1 MRHFHRFLIPLLV
14 IATVWIHY
22 ANHKAFQEFP
32 RPFFAAMDSLKLE
45 NILLQQNLTARQAT
59 IDQLTQQVS
68 TLTAQIQKQPA
79 QGQITPAQ
87 MVPTSTHRSFDDNAQ
102 PQDARLQ
109 LVSMQT
115 NSDPWGADLTTA
127 PAQVQPPA
135 RAQTLQYA
143 ASSTNPTTSADDYW
157 RQIQEISEKY
167 IIGRDDKTKF
177 LKDGSAL
184 IQKLQEAQQNLQIDL
199 DSVQFLEVKAQDEG
213 LDGLIALNNAKKK
226 MAEQMS
232 LIAQYQRDIETLINP
247 YKTASSTPKMPG
259 TLTPN
264 VGQSATRYSHLSM
277 ESEIVITQN
286 RTFLVTLH
294 FFYTDSKNDP
304 PQLVNVT
311 DVFNLSTMTSVGEK
325 FFYPEYF
332 LKDVYE
338 LVRKTWR
345 DQGVKWNRKPTTE
358 DLQVFLTVINNQ

>member
-1 MRHFHRFLIPLLV
+1 MLRQDLSTRQQEIAALNTQ
-14 IATVWIHY
+14 IAT
-22 ANHKAFQEFP
+22 
-32 RPFFAAMDSLKLE
+32 L
-45 NILLQQNLTARQAT
+45 
-59 IDQLTQQVS
+59 IDQLQTQTQV
-68 TLTAQIQKQPA
+68 AQV
-79 QGQITPAQ
+79 Q
-87 MVPTSTHRSFDDNAQ
+87 MAPTSTRRSSNGNALNNNM
-102 PQDARLQ
+102 DAARPQ

-115 NSDPWGADLTTA
+115 DSMQNSDPWGQDLT
-127 PAQVQPPA
+127 QPPA
-135 RAQTLQYA
+135 RAQTLQYS
-143 ASSTNPTTSADDYW
+143 ASNTNSITSADDYW
-157 RQIQEISEKY
+157 KQIQEIAGKY
-167 IIGRDDKTKF
+167 ILGRDDKTKF

-213 LDGLIALNNAKKK
+213 LDGLLALNNAKKK
-226 MAEQMS
+226 MAEQMT

-247 YKTASSTPKMPG
+247 HKTVSAPKMPG

-264 VGQSATRYSHLSM
+264 VGQPATRYSHLSM

-325 FFYPEYF
+325 FFYPDYF
-332 LKDVYE
+332 LKDIYE

-358 DLQVFLTVINNQ
+358 DLQVFLTVINNE